1 MRGKKDIFTEAQL
14 KIMRNL
20 RELGCTYEEIGFELG
35 VNRKTISRTLN
46 PKIKEREIQYYY
58 KNKEII
64 LEKKKVYAL
73 NHINSIKEQHLKYR
87 EANKEKLCTRRKELY
102 EINREQRK
110 NTQNKYYHANKELIN
125 QQRKDKYHM
134 NKEEINKKR
143 REKYVANKEEINKK
157 RREKYASRPKTVES
171 LLLYATYLE
180 VRLPE

>member
-73 NHINSIKEQHLKYR
+73 NHSDEIKEQHQKYR
-87 EANKEKLCTRRKELY
+87 FENKEKLCIRRKELY

-125 QQRKDKYHM
+125 QQRKNPQNKNYIQVPLKVYNSKKIGDKLT
-134 NKEEINKKR
+134 EQECIN
-143 REKYVANKEEINKK
+143 INVSDY
-157 RREKYASRPKTVES
+157 E
-171 LLLYATYLE
+171 
-180 VRLPE
+180 